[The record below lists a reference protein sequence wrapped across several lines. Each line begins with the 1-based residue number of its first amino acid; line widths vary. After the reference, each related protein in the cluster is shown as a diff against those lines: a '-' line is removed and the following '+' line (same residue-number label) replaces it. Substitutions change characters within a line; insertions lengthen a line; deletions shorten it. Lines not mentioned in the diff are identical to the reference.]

1 MSVNRDLLPPYP
13 WQSAGNV
20 VKDGVGRT
28 VCVVFAQ
35 RYASEVARFIAES
48 IESDTELREEIAR
61 LEGVIGERDTAI
73 DKLEDEVTDLKSELE
88 DHR

>member
-20 VKDGVGRT
+20 VKDGTGRT

-48 IESDTELREEIAR
+48 IEADGELHAEIAR
-61 LEGVIGERDTAI
+61 LEGVIGERDTTI
-73 DKLEDEVTDLKSELE
+73 DKLEDEITDLQTQLE

>member
-35 RYASEVARFIAES
+35 RYASEVARFVAES
-48 IESDTELREEIAR
+48 IESESELRGEIAR
-61 LEGVIGERDTAI
+61 LESVVGERDTTI
-73 DKLEDEVTDLKSELE
+73 DKLEDAVTDLQSKLE
-88 DHR
+88 ECR